1 MHRLHTF
8 YAPPSDSDAFR
19 AHFEGTHLPLVEK
32 LPGLRGYSYGFD
44 LTAVDGGES
53 LYFCTFEG
61 DFDNA
66 RALDAA
72 LASPAG
78 RAVAADVP
86 NYATGGVVLLRY
98 DVRDAAYDRAE
109 PPPQSGDDPAS

>member
-1 MHRLHTF
+1 MHRLLTL
-8 YAPPSDSDAFR
+8 YAPPSDPGAFR
-19 AHFEGTHLPLVEK
+19 AYFEGTHLPLVEK
-32 LPGLRGYSYGFD
+32 LPGLREYTYGFD
-44 LTAVDGGES
+44 LAAVDDGES
-53 LYFCTFEG
+53 PYFCTFAG

-66 RALDAA
+66 RVLDAA

-98 DVRDAAYDRAE
+98 DVRAAT
-109 PPPQSGDDPAS
+109 

>member
-1 MHRLHTF
+1 MHRLLTL
-8 YAPPSDSDAFR
+8 YAPPSDPDAFR

-32 LPGLRGYSYGFD
+32 LPGLRDYNYGFD

-53 LYFCTFEG
+53 PYFCTFAG
-61 DFDNA
+61 DFDDA
-66 RALDAA
+66 GALDAA

-78 RAVAADVP
+78 QAVAADVP

-98 DVRDAAYDRAE
+98 DVHSRAMGVHAH
-109 PPPQSGDDPAS
+109 PSAPSATD

>member
-1 MHRLHTF
+1 MHRLLTL
-8 YAPPSDSDAFR
+8 YGPPSDPDDFR
-19 AHFEGTHLPLVEK
+19 THFEGTHLPLVEK
-32 LPGLRGYSYGFD
+32 LPGLGDYTYGFD

-53 LYFCTFEG
+53 QYFCTFAG
-61 DFDNA
+61 DFANA

-78 RAVAADVP
+78 QAVAADVP

-98 DVRDAAYDRAE
+98 DVRDAACDRAK
-109 PPPQSGDDPAS
+109 PPPQSGNDRAS

>member
-1 MHRLHTF
+1 MTMYRLLTL
-8 YAPPSDSDAFR
+8 YPAPSNPEAFR
-19 AHFEGTHLPLVEK
+19 VYFEGTHLPLVEK

-53 LYFCTFEG
+53 PYFCTFAG
-61 DFDNA
+61 DFDDA

-78 RAVAADVP
+78 EAVAADVP

-98 DVRDAAYDRAE
+98 DVRAAT
-109 PPPQSGDDPAS
+109 